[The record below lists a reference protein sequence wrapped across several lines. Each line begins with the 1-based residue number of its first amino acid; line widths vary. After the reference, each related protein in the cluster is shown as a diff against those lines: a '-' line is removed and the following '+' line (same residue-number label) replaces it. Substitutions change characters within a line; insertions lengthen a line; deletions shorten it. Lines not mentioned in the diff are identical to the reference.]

1 MSTAAEGQPT
11 SPVTT
16 FKLTVAYDGT
26 AYSGWQAQRG
36 RRTVQGEIERV
47 LLRILRQETPVRA
60 SGRTDAG
67 VHALGQV
74 VSFAAATSIAPE
86 RMQRA
91 LNGHL
96 PADICALAVEK
107 APPGFH
113 ATYDAIGKLYRYVL
127 CDGPLRDVFQHRYC
141 WQYPQRLNAE
151 AMHEAAQLLLGTH
164 DFRSFESHWPN
175 RQSSVRTVSRLDV
188 RRDAALGSDTVVIE
202 AYADG
207 FLYNMVRAMVGT
219 LVEVGRGRRSP
230 DWIGNVLAAGN
241 RGRAGHTAPP
251 QGLFLVRVDFPPP
264 EQLAAQGARRLEN
277 EAEASTVDGP
287 MTP

>member
-1 MSTAAEGQPT
+1 MASENAERDLPRR
-11 SPVTT
+11 T

-36 RRTVQGEIERV
+36 RRTIQGELEAA
-47 LLRILRQETPVRA
+47 LLRILRSETNVRA

-74 VSFAAATSIAPE
+74 VSFEAATTIAGP
-86 RMQRA
+86 RLQRA

-96 PADICALAVEK
+96 PADISVLTLED

-113 ATYDAIGKLYRYVL
+113 ATYDAVGKLYRYVL
-127 CDGPLRDVFQHRYC
+127 CDGPLRDVFRQRYC
-141 WQYPQRLNAE
+141 WQYPQRLCAE
-151 AMHEAAQLLLGTH
+151 TMHEAAQLLLGTH

-188 RRDAALGSDTVVIE
+188 RREAAWGPDTLTVE

-207 FLYNMVRAMVGT
+207 FLYNMVRALVGT
-219 LVEVGRGRRSP
+219 LVEVGRGRRP
-230 DWIGNVLAAGN
+230 AGWVGEVLAAQD

-251 QGLFLVRVDFPPP
+251 QGLYLVQVDFPPP
-264 EQLAAQGARRLEN
+264 DELTAQAARRLQRSL
-277 EAEASTVDGP
+277 A
-287 MTP
+287 TPPIEPQMDC